1 MKKSFEARVI
11 NEKYVVTAKYEYRL
25 NGAVIER
32 TEKGMNAWEV
42 VKTLET
48 APAETAA
55 AAPAATEAEP
65 IAEKANAVNARRVHN
80 IIVLTS
86 AMKSIDFTAT
96 DKATGWEAFYK
107 LKGVLKTAR
116 RYIGRRFK
124 NSAFLTVLLMT
135 LKNAAA
141 TAESVAAAVEQA
153 LKWIYRAFSDLLDE
167 IKAARV

>member
-48 APAETAA
+48 APAAI
-55 AAPAATEAEP
+55 EAEP
-65 IAEKANAVNARRVHN
+65 IAEKANAVSARRVHN

-96 DKATGWEAFYK
+96 DKTTGWEAFYK